1 VKKARD
7 IMFVLRLAAV
17 AAFTVAVVRSRPE
30 PALTWAH
37 VIDAL
42 LAIAFVILTF
52 LALQRRDRR
61 WSVSLLTAYGM
72 VAVAVSL
79 QLLAPQSPALTA
91 VFVSIGVIAV
101 RLPPAYSLPATGAA
115 LAVLTVSAQ
124 SHGRSA
130 SWDVIAF
137 SVVVYLIAYVRRTT
151 VAAREAEEREA
162 VLAERAR
169 IARDIHDIL
178 AHSLSAQ
185 LVHLEGARLLL
196 RADRAG
202 EALERVELARDMA
215 KQGLEETRRAI
226 TALREDMPPL
236 VDAVSTLTGEFET
249 ATGVGC
255 ELTMAGDRR
264 RLDPEAE
271 LAIIRTTQEAL
282 TNVRRHAPGVA
293 PGVRL
298 IFGPASCSLEV
309 TNELAASPGTPGSG
323 YGLVGMRE
331 RAELLGGRL
340 EAGERDGLFRVRLE
354 VPA

>member
-1 VKKARD
+1 
-7 IMFVLRLAAV
+7 MFALRLAAV

-30 PALTWAH
+30 PDLTWEH
-37 VIDAL
+37 VTDGL
-42 LAIAFVILTF
+42 LAIAFVALAF
-52 LALQRRDRR
+52 LALRRRDRL
-61 WSVSLLTAYGM
+61 WPVALLTAYGT
-72 VAVAVSL
+72 VAAAVSL
-79 QLLAPQSPALTA
+79 QLLAPQSPAITA
-91 VFVSIGVIAV
+91 VFISIGVIAI
-101 RLPPAYSLPATGAA
+101 RLPPAYSLPGAGAA
-115 LAVLTVSAQ
+115 LAVLAVIAESQ
-124 SHGRSA
+124 GRPT

-196 RADRAG
+196 RADRAA

-226 TALREDMPPL
+226 TALREDTPPL
-236 VDAVSTLTGEFET
+236 VEAVSTLAGAFEA
-249 ATGVGC
+249 ATGVDC
-255 ELTMAGDRR
+255 ELMLTGDRR

-271 LAIIRTTQEAL
+271 LTIIRTAQEAL
-282 TNVRRHAPGVA
+282 TNVRRHAPGVT

-298 IFGPASCSLEV
+298 AFGPASCSLEV
-309 TNELAASPGTPGSG
+309 TNEIAASPGTPGSG
-323 YGLVGMRE
+323 YGLIGMRE

-340 EAGERDGLFRVRLE
+340 EAGECDGVFRVRLE

>member
-1 VKKARD
+1 
-7 IMFVLRLAAV
+7 MFALRLAAV
-17 AAFTVAVVRSRPE
+17 AAFAVAVVRARPE

-37 VIDAL
+37 VIDGL
-42 LAIAFVILTF
+42 LAVAFVTLAF
-52 LALQRRDRR
+52 LALQRRKRPLP
-61 WSVSLLTAYGM
+61 VVLLTAYAM
-72 VAVAVSL
+72 VVVAVTL
-79 QLLAPQSPALTA
+79 QLLAPHSPALTA

-101 RLPPAYSLPATGAA
+101 RLPPAYSLPATAVA
-115 LAVLTVSAQ
+115 LAVLTLSGQ
-124 SHGRSA
+124 SQGGEV
-130 SWDVIAF
+130 SWDIIAF
-137 SVVVYLIAYVRRTT
+137 SVVIYLIAYVRRTT
-151 VAAREAEEREA
+151 VAARAAEEREA

-185 LVHLEGARLLL
+185 LLHLEGARLLL

-226 TALREDMPPL
+226 TALRGDVPPL
-236 VDAVSTLTGEFET
+236 AEAVSALAGEFQT

-255 ELTMAGDRR
+255 EVAMTGETR

-271 LAIIRTTQEAL
+271 LTIIRTAQEAL

-298 IFGPASCSLEV
+298 TFAPSSCSLEV
-309 TNELAASPGTPGSG
+309 TNEIAATPGTPGSG

-331 RAELLGGRL
+331 RAELLGGHL
-340 EAGERDGLFRVRLE
+340 EAGEDDGVFRVRLE